1 MVSMGS
7 YPNGMV
13 DFQAY
18 AGPGD
23 RNLRSSEVE
32 GYQPV
37 SRIGEVVMNSFVDA
51 YEFTTLKGSITNEE
65 MSGNAAGGAAP
76 ATVEHKPMFHECAAS
91 QPDPPAP
98 SRRTTRLTAR
108 PVRSQVGHRPAGD
121 DLPGTEEE
129 NGAVPPVR
137 GRGDGRPGDRVR
149 CVPARVGG
157 EELLLRGRGAVEER
171 ARPG

>member
-51 YEFTTLKGSITNEE
+51 YEFTTLKGAITSEE
-65 MSGNAAGGAAP
+65 MNGTLAAAP
-76 ATVEHKPMFHECAAS
+76 GARAQDMIEHKPMFHEYAPHQLDAAPCALHSEAHRAS
-91 QPDPPAP
+91 CALSGGPPS
-98 SRRTTRLTAR
+98 SR
-108 PVRSQVGHRPAGD
+108 G
-121 DLPGTEEE
+121 
-129 NGAVPPVR
+129 
-137 GRGDGRPGDRVR
+137 
-149 CVPARVGG
+149 
-157 EELLLRGRGAVEER
+157 
-171 ARPG
+171 